1 MQYYAEAEI
10 VLELR
15 QLTTYESEKVL
26 LGLPED
32 YASKNILK
40 AGAFLP
46 YDNYYL
52 SQNVRYAL
60 STIPLGQ
67 IEKIDKLRKIQLN
80 TVFYFSPVVAQ
91 IQEQIR
97 ELRFD

>member
-1 MQYYAEAEI
+1 M

-32 YASKNILK
+32 YTSKSIMK

-52 SQNVRYAL
+52 SQNARYAL
-60 STIPLGQ
+60 STIPLG
-67 IEKIDKLRKIQLN
+67 
-80 TVFYFSPVVAQ
+80 
-91 IQEQIR
+91 
-97 ELRFD
+97 